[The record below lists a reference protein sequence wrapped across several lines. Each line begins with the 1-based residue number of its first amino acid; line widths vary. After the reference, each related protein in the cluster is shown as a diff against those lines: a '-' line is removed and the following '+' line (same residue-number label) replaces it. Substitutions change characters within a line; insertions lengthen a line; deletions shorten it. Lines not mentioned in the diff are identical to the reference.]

1 MSVSVNINH
10 VTKEYRIYRN
20 NKERIKDALIP
31 KNKNKTFFALNDVSI
46 TAYEG
51 DVIGLVG
58 INGSGKS
65 TLINTLVGNRFK
77 DSGDISFFDQII
89 SEKDKAYKEHVG
101 VVFDDLRVPNKL
113 TITDIDKVFSKI
125 FNYWNSEHFFNL
137 IQTFELPKNNQISTF
152 SRGMRMKAALAIAL
166 SHDTKLLILDE
177 ATAGMDVSGRE
188 EVLEIL
194 EDYVSK
200 GHGILLSSHISEDM
214 EQLATKLIFMRDG
227 HILLQEDK
235 HILLTDYGI
244 IETDE
249 TSPLDLPQEVIIAS
263 RIRHGQRQTLVK
275 QRQHFE
281 QARPLQS
288 IDDATKLIMRG
299 DK

>member
-1 MSVSVNINH
+1 M
-10 VTKEYRIYRN
+10 
-20 NKERIKDALIP
+20 
-31 KNKNKTFFALNDVSI
+31 
-46 TAYEG
+46 
-51 DVIGLVG
+51 
-58 INGSGKS
+58 
-65 TLINTLVGNRFK
+65 
-77 DSGDISFFDQII
+77 
-89 SEKDKAYKEHVG
+89 
-101 VVFDDLRVPNKL
+101 PNKL

-137 IQTFELPKNNQISTF
+137 IQKFELPKINQISTF
-152 SRGMRMKAALAIAL
+152 SRGMRMKTALAIAL

-214 EQLATKLIFMRDG
+214 EHLATKLIFMRDG

-235 HILLTDYGI
+235 HILLTEYGI

-249 TSPLDLPQEVIIAS
+249 THPLDLPQETIVAS
-263 RIRHGQRQTLVK
+263 RIRQGQRQTLVK
-275 QRQHFE
+275 HRHHFK
-281 QARPLQS
+281 QARPLQN